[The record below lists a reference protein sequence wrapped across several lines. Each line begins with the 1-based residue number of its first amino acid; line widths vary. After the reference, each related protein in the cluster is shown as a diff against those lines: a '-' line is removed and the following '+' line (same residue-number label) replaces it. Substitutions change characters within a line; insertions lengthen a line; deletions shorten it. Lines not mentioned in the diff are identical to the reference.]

1 MRCLPFHVDIMARE
15 DILHQIH
22 CFVISVFAQLLS
34 KVDFCTEEETDR
46 PEPLLM
52 RVNEQKGK

>member
-1 MRCLPFHVDIMARE
+1 MDIMARE

-22 CFVISVFAQLLS
+22 CFVVSVFAQLLS
-34 KVDFCTEEETDR
+34 KVDLCTEEVTDR

-52 RVNEQKGK
+52 RVNKWKGK